1 MGNENRFSSTG
12 NANFKSSVTPTD
24 NAEFVSRFPLTGNMY
39 LDDRA
44 PLTGEETTEHPKQDN
59 KREKTKRKTEEEALW
74 HPSFF
79 NTPLVAQWEKKTR
92 TMDPIEYGLYMSHI
106 EITLKYTLER
116 LKCIALVCGI
126 AAVAATTPAI
136 IIKLLKK

>member
-1 MGNENRFSSTG
+1 MENENRFTSTG
-12 NANFKSSVTPTD
+12 NAKNAKFESS
-24 NAEFVSRFPLTGNMY
+24 FPLTGNM
-39 LDDRA
+39 DFESSF
-44 PLTGEETTEHPKQDN
+44 PLTGNETTEHPKQDN

-74 HPSFF
+74 HPSFS

-92 TMDPIEYGLYMSHI
+92 TMDAIEYGLYTSHI

-116 LKCIALVCGI
+116 LKCLAFVCGI

>member
-1 MGNENRFSSTG
+1 MKNENRFSST
-12 NANFKSSVTPTD
+12 D
-24 NAEFVSRFPLTGNMY
+24 NAEFISRFPLTGDMY
-39 LDDRA
+39 LDDRS
-44 PLTGEETTEHPKQDN
+44 PLTGEETTEHPKQHN
-59 KREKTKRKTEEEALW
+59 QHEKTKRKTEEEALW

-92 TMDPIEYGLYMSHI
+92 TMDAIEYGLYMSHI

-116 LKCIALVCGI
+116 LKCLAFVCGI

-136 IIKLLKK
+136 IIKLLRK

>member
-1 MGNENRFSSTG
+1 MGNENRFTS
-12 NANFKSSVTPTD
+12 TD

-44 PLTGEETTEHPKQDN
+44 PLTGKETTEHPKQDN
-59 KREKTKRKTEEEALW
+59 QREKTQRKTEEEALW

-106 EITLKYTLER
+106 EITLKYALER
-116 LKCIALVCGI
+116 LKCIAFVCGI
-126 AAVAATTPAI
+126 AAVVATTPAI